1 MQESINYFFL
11 LIGRVKN
18 IRWDLSSKNFILV
31 SKSLIFYN
39 ARNDSTKLNKFLL
52 KLSNQSHIKKTI
64 NKIIT
69 PWYSI
74 PLIDRWLLGQII
86 PPMLFAISAFTVISL
101 SVGVMFDLIR
111 KVVEYGLPLFLALK
125 VIFFS
130 LPSFLVLS
138 FPMAV
143 LLSTLLAYGKLSSNS
158 ELLALK
164 SLGIKTSR
172 IISPAIALSIFMTGL
187 TFYFN
192 DNLVPASNKLAEVT
206 LRAGIGSSFSGEQG
220 KDNIM
225 FSRYGSRINSSNK
238 KPTKINTYL
247 THIFYASWY
256 ENNIMEGVTV
266 LDFSR
271 EDFQQILKAKN
282 GKFDKKSS
290 SWIFSDGSIVSID
303 PSGQTTNIQFKEYT
317 YPFVEGPMELAKV
330 PKDANE
336 MTLKQAIQA
345 EKIYEKTG
353 NIKEVRRIKV
363 RIQEKFTLPFAC
375 LVFGLIGSSL
385 GSKSNLRSSKSQ
397 GFGLSVILILI
408 YYVMSFLFSSLG
420 VKGILPPIFAAWLP
434 VLISLGG
441 GIYLL
446 RKSSSF

>member
-1 MQESINYFFL
+1 
-11 LIGRVKN
+11 
-18 IRWDLSSKNFILV
+18 
-31 SKSLIFYN
+31 
-39 ARNDSTKLNKFLL
+39 
-52 KLSNQSHIKKTI
+52 
-64 NKIIT
+64 
-69 PWYSI
+69 
-74 PLIDRWLLGQII
+74 
-86 PPMLFAISAFTVISL
+86 
-101 SVGVMFDLIR
+101 
-111 KVVEYGLPLFLALK
+111 
-125 VIFFS
+125 
-130 LPSFLVLS
+130 
-138 FPMAV
+138 
-143 LLSTLLAYGKLSSNS
+143 
-158 ELLALK
+158 
-164 SLGIKTSR
+164 
-172 IISPAIALSIFMTGL
+172 
-187 TFYFN
+187 
-192 DNLVPASNKLAEVT
+192 
-206 LRAGIGSSFSGEQG
+206 
-220 KDNIM
+220 M
-225 FSRYGSRINSSNK
+225 FSRYGSRIESETK
-238 KPTKINTYL
+238 KPTKNNSKL
-247 THIFYASWY
+247 THVFYSQWY
-256 ENNIMEGVTV
+256 ENKIMKNVTV

-271 EDFQQILKAKN
+271 EDFQQILKAKT
-282 GKFDKKSS
+282 GRFDKKSS

-353 NIKEVRRIKV
+353 NLKEVRRIKV

-408 YYVMSFLFSSLG
+408 YYVMSFLFSSFG

>member
-1 MQESINYFFL
+1 
-11 LIGRVKN
+11 VK
-18 IRWDLSSKNFILV
+18 RQ
-31 SKSLIFYN
+31 Y
-39 ARNDSTKLNKFLL
+39 KLNKLLL
-52 KLSNQSHIKKTI
+52 KLSNQSLIIKTI
-64 NKIIT
+64 NKLIT

-125 VIFFS
+125 VLFFS

-164 SLGIKTSR
+164 SLGVKTSR
-172 IISPAIALSIFMTGL
+172 IIAPAIALSIFMTGL

-192 DNLVPASNKLAEVT
+192 DNLVPISNKLAETT
-206 LRAGIGSSFSGEQG
+206 LRTGIGSSFEEE
-220 KDNIM
+220 KARENIM
-225 FSRYGSRINSSNK
+225 FSRYGSRISASTK
-238 KPTKINTYL
+238 KPTQSNSKL
-247 THIFYASWY
+247 THIFYAQWY
-256 ENNIMEGVTV
+256 ENKIMKNVTV

-271 EDFQQILKAKN
+271 EDFQKILKAN
-282 GKFDKKSS
+282 SARFDKKNS
-290 SWIFSDGSIVSID
+290 SWIFSEGSIVSID
-303 PSGQTTNIQFKEYT
+303 PNGQTTNIKFKEYI
-317 YPFVEGPMELAKV
+317 YPFIEGPVELAKI
-330 PKDANE
+330 PKDAND
-336 MTLKQAIQA
+336 MTLKEALKA
-345 EKIYEKTG
+345 EKIYKNTG
-353 NIKEVRRIKV
+353 NLKEIRRIQV
-363 RIQEKFTLPFAC
+363 RIQEKFTLPCAC

-408 YYVMSFLFSSLG
+408 YYVMSFVFSSFG
-420 VKGILPPIFAAWLP
+420 IKGLLAPIFAAWLP

-441 GIYLL
+441 GVYFLK
-446 RKSSSF
+446 KSSSL

>member
-1 MQESINYFFL
+1 M
-11 LIGRVKN
+11 
-18 IRWDLSSKNFILV
+18 
-31 SKSLIFYN
+31 
-39 ARNDSTKLNKFLL
+39 
-52 KLSNQSHIKKTI
+52 KLSNQSLIKKTFRIVI
-64 NKIIT
+64 N

-74 PLIDRWLLGQII
+74 PLIDRWILGQII
-86 PPMLFAISAFTVISL
+86 PPMIFAISAFSVISL

-111 KVVEYGLPLFLALK
+111 KIVEFGLPLFLALK
-125 VIFFS
+125 VLFFS

-192 DNLVPASNKLAEVT
+192 DNLVPASNKLAETT
-206 LRAGIGSSFSGEQG
+206 LRGGIGSSFSGEEG

-225 FSRYGSRINSSNK
+225 FSRYGSRIDASTK
-238 KPTKINTYL
+238 KPTKTNTFL

-256 ENNIMEGVTV
+256 ENNIMQGVTV

-271 EDFQQILKAKN
+271 EDIQQILKAN
-282 GKFDKKSS
+282 TGRFDKKNS
-290 SWIFSDGSIVSID
+290 SWIFSDGSIVSIS
-303 PSGQTTNIQFKEYT
+303 PNGQTTNIQFKEYT
-317 YPFVEGPMELAKV
+317 YPFVEGPIELAKV
-330 PKDANE
+330 PRDATE
-336 MTLKQAIQA
+336 MTLKQALQA
-345 EKIYEKTG
+345 EKIYKETG
-353 NIKEVRRIKV
+353 NLKEIRRIQV
-363 RIQEKFTLPFAC
+363 RIQEKFTLPCAC

-408 YYVMSFLFSSLG
+408 YYVMSFVFSSFG
-420 VKGILPPIFAAWLP
+420 VKGLLTPVFAAWLP
-434 VLISLGG
+434 VLISMGG
-441 GIYLL
+441 GIYFL
-446 RKSSSF
+446 RKSSSI

>member
-1 MQESINYFFL
+1 MKIPNRL
-11 LIGRVKN
+11 L
-18 IRWDLSSKNFILV
+18 
-31 SKSLIFYN
+31 
-39 ARNDSTKLNKFLL
+39 
-52 KLSNQSHIKKTI
+52 IKKTI
-64 NKIIT
+64 NKIIS
-69 PWYSI
+69 PWYLL
-74 PLIDRWLLGQII
+74 PLIDRWLLGQLI
-86 PPMLFAISAFTVISL
+86 PPMIFAISAFTIISL

-111 KVVEYGLPLFLALK
+111 KIVEFGLPLFLALK
-125 VIFFS
+125 VLFFS

-192 DNLVPASNKLAEVT
+192 DNLVPASNKLAETT
-206 LRAGIGSSFSGEQG
+206 LRAGIGSSFSGEKG

-225 FSRYGSRINSSNK
+225 FSRYGSRINASNK
-238 KPTKINTYL
+238 KPTKTNTFL

-256 ENNIMEGVTV
+256 ENNIMEGVTL

-271 EDFQQILKAKN
+271 EDFQQILKAKT
-282 GKFDKKSS
+282 GRFDKKNS
-290 SWIFSDGSIVSID
+290 SWIFSDGSIVSIT

-317 YPFVEGPMELAKV
+317 YPFVEGPLELAKV
-330 PKDANE
+330 PKDAAE
-336 MTLKQAIQA
+336 MTLEQALKA
-345 EKIYEKTG
+345 EKIYKQTG
-353 NIKEVRRIKV
+353 NIKEIRRIQV
-363 RIQEKFTLPFAC
+363 RIQEKFTLPCAC
-375 LVFGLIGSSL
+375 IVFGLIGSSL

-408 YYVMSFLFSSLG
+408 YYVMSFLFSSFG
-420 VKGILPPIFAAWLP
+420 VKGLLSPIFAAWFP
-434 VLISLGG
+434 VLISMGS
-441 GIYLL
+441 GIYFL
-446 RKSSSF
+446 RKSSSL

>member
-1 MQESINYFFL
+1 M
-11 LIGRVKN
+11 
-18 IRWDLSSKNFILV
+18 
-31 SKSLIFYN
+31 
-39 ARNDSTKLNKFLL
+39 
-52 KLSNQSHIKKTI
+52 KLSNQSLVKKNI
-64 NKIIT
+64 NKIIS
-69 PWYSI
+69 PWFLI

-86 PPMLFAISAFTVISL
+86 PPMIFAISAFTVISL

-111 KVVEYGLPLFLALK
+111 KIVEFGLPLFLALK
-125 VIFFS
+125 VLFFS

-172 IISPAIALSIFMTGL
+172 IIAPAIALSIFMTGL

-192 DNLVPASNKLAEVT
+192 DNLVPKSNKLAETT
-206 LRAGIGSSFSGEQG
+206 LRAGIGSSFSGERG
-220 KDNIM
+220 KYNIM
-225 FSRYGSRINSSNK
+225 FSRYGSRIGASNK
-238 KPTKINTYL
+238 KPTKVNTHL
-247 THIFYASWY
+247 THIFYASRY
-256 ENNIMEGVTV
+256 ENNIMKGVTV

-271 EDFQQILKAKN
+271 EDIQQILKAKN
-282 GKFDKKSS
+282 GRFDKKSS
-290 SWIFSDGSIVSID
+290 SWIFFDGSLVSID

-330 PKDANE
+330 PKDATE

-345 EKIYEKTG
+345 EKIYKKTG
-353 NIKEVRRIKV
+353 NLKEIRRIKV

-385 GSKSNLRSSKSQ
+385 GSKSNIRSSKSQ

-408 YYVMSFLFSSLG
+408 YYVMSFIFSSFG
-420 VKGILPPIFAAWLP
+420 VKGILPPIIAAWLP

>member
-1 MQESINYFFL
+1 
-11 LIGRVKN
+11 
-18 IRWDLSSKNFILV
+18 
-31 SKSLIFYN
+31 
-39 ARNDSTKLNKFLL
+39 L
-52 KLSNQSHIKKTI
+52 KLSNKSLIKKTI
-64 NKIIT
+64 NKIIS
-69 PWYSI
+69 PWYI
-74 PLIDRWLLGQII
+74 LPLLDRWVLGQII
-86 PPMLFAISAFTVISL
+86 PPMIFAISAFTVISL

-111 KVVEYGLPLFLALK
+111 KIVEFGLPLFLALK
-125 VIFFS
+125 VLFFS

-172 IISPAIALSIFMTGL
+172 IIFPAIALSIFMTGL

-192 DNLVPASNKLAEVT
+192 DNLVPASNKLAETT

-220 KDNIM
+220 KKNIM
-225 FSRYGSRINSSNK
+225 FSRYGSRINASNK
-238 KPTKINTYL
+238 KPTKINTFL
-247 THIFYASWY
+247 THIFYASTY
-256 ENNIMEGVTV
+256 QNNIMEGVTV

-271 EDFQQILKAKN
+271 EDFQQILKAKS
-282 GKFDKKSS
+282 GRFDKKIS
-290 SWIFSDGSIVSID
+290 SWIFSEGSIVSID
-303 PSGQTTNIQFKEYT
+303 PGGKTTNIQFKKYT
-317 YPFVEGPMELAKV
+317 YPFVEGPIEIAKV

-336 MTLKQAIQA
+336 MTLKQAIKA
-345 EKIYEKTG
+345 EKIYKKTG
-353 NIKEVRRIKV
+353 NLKELRRIKV

-408 YYVMSFLFSSLG
+408 YYVMSFIFSSFG

-434 VLISLGG
+434 VLISLAG

>member
-1 MQESINYFFL
+1 MLEKIVQIN
-11 LIGRVKN
+11 
-18 IRWDLSSKNFILV
+18 
-31 SKSLIFYN
+31 
-39 ARNDSTKLNKFLL
+39 KLLL
-52 KLSNQSHIKKTI
+52 KISNQSLISKTF
-64 NKIIT
+64 NKIIAL
-69 PWYSI
+69 WFAI
-74 PLIDRWLLGQII
+74 PLLDRWLLGQII

-111 KVVEYGLPLFLALK
+111 QIVEYGLPLFLALK
-125 VIFFS
+125 VLFYS

-192 DNLVPASNKLAEVT
+192 DNLVPASNKLAEAT
-206 LRAGIGSSFSGEQG
+206 LRSGMGSAFSGEKG
-220 KDNIM
+220 KYNII
-225 FSRYGSRINSSNK
+225 FSRYGSRIDSSTKQPTKSNK
-238 KPTKINTYL
+238 YL
-247 THIFYASWY
+247 THIFYAARY
-256 ENNIMEGVTV
+256 EQNSMKLVTL

-271 EDFQQILKAKN
+271 QDIQQILNAEK
-282 GKFDKKSS
+282 GRFEKKTS
-290 SWIFSDGSIVSID
+290 SWIFSDGSILTID

-317 YPFVEGPMELAKV
+317 YPFVEGPLELAKV
-330 PKDANE
+330 PKDAND
-336 MTLKQAIQA
+336 MSLKQALKA
-345 EKIYEKTG
+345 EMIYKKSG
-353 NIKEVRRIKV
+353 DLKEIRRIQV
-363 RIQEKFTLPFAC
+363 RIQEKFTLPCAC
-375 LVFGLIGSSL
+375 IVFGLIGSSL

-408 YYVMSFLFSSLG
+408 YYVMSFVFSSFGVQGLFS
-420 VKGILPPIFAAWLP
+420 PIFAAWMP
-434 VLISLGG
+434 VFISLGG

-446 RKSSSF
+446 RKSSTL